1 MKIINWNH
9 EKNIELVK
17 ERNISFEIVA
27 RYIENKDILD
37 IYSHPNKKKFPNQK
51 IFVINIE
58 GYAYLIP
65 FIETAEEIFL
75 KTIFPSRK
83 ATKLYLEERL

>member
-1 MKIINWNH
+1 
-9 EKNIELVK
+9 V
-17 ERNISFEIVA
+17 
-27 RYIENKDILD
+27 NKAILD
-37 IYSHPNKKKFPNQK
+37 IYFYPNKKKLPNQK

-58 GYAYLIP
+58 GYAYLVP
-65 FIETAEEIFL
+65 FIETDEEIFL